1 MKRKAK
7 FVPGLA
13 KKNKQL
19 TAAELKRISAGL
31 RQDLYAIDEA
41 LTTIDGVLDR
51 RNTQLGWKQDW

>member
-7 FVPGLA
+7 FVPGPA
-13 KKNKQL
+13 RKNKQL

-41 LTTIDGVLDR
+41 LTTVDQVLAER
-51 RNTQLGWKQDW
+51 GTQLGWKQDW